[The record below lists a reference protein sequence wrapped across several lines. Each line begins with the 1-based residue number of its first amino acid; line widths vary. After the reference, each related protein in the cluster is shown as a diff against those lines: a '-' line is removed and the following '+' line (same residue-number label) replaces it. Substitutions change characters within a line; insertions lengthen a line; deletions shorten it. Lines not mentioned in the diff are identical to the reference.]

1 MVVVCGGDQMTPLNA
16 EYKDF
21 YARELQRREELN
33 GSIERPMA
41 IITALV
47 GVLYFCLHDLS
58 SQLTLLTGLQIVV
71 GLGAG
76 GLLVAAVVEIVRS
89 NYDHTYGLAP
99 TPKALEDYRLSL
111 TDYHA
116 THCELPAD
124 RIEQKVIEHYDLYVR
139 AMADL
144 ENARR
149 RSSEELVKTRKFAIE
164 KFAENLLPVVDSLEK
179 ALEATA
185 ADKDSAAREGMEATY
200 RQLMHAL
207 DVSDMKPIDPKG
219 EAFDPHFHMAI
230 TMVPAPEGVKPG
242 MVVQVFQ
249 RGWNI
254 AGRVLRPLAGPH
266 DGRHDRGRDP
276 GLRAGRRD
284 ARPAF
289 DPRHASGRLLPHAG
303 GAVPHRPRPESR
315 PSGPGGVSARK
326 KFSGPAASL
335 L

>member
-1 MVVVCGGDQMTPLNA
+1 MTDQNEQNQKSECCGGKCGDHHDHEHLCGCGCSDKPA
-16 EYKDF
+16 EAAKK
-21 YARELQRREELN
+21 E
-33 GSIERPMA
+33 
-41 IITALV
+41 TA
-47 GVLYFCLHDLS
+47 
-58 SQLTLLTGLQIVV
+58 
-71 GLGAG
+71 
-76 GLLVAAVVEIVRS
+76 E
-89 NYDHTYGLAP
+89 P
-99 TPKALEDYRLSL
+99 TPQELKAQLK
-111 TDYHA
+111 A
-116 THCELPAD
+116 A
-124 RIEQKVIEHYDLYVR
+124 EQKVIEHYDLYVR

-254 AGRVLRPLAGPH
+254 AGRVLRPAM
-266 DGRHDRGRDP
+266 
-276 GLRAGRRD
+276 
-284 ARPAF
+284 
-289 DPRHASGRLLPHAG
+289 
-303 GAVPHRPRPESR
+303 
-315 PSGPGGVSARK
+315 VSVAQ
-326 KFSGPAASL
+326 G
-335 L
+335 

>member
-1 MVVVCGGDQMTPLNA
+1 MTDQNEQNQKSECCGGKCGDHHDHEHQCGCGAKPAAA
-16 EYKDF
+16 EGGCGCSDKP
-21 YARELQRREELN
+21 AEAAKKE
-33 GSIERPMA
+33 
-41 IITALV
+41 TA
-47 GVLYFCLHDLS
+47 
-58 SQLTLLTGLQIVV
+58 
-71 GLGAG
+71 
-76 GLLVAAVVEIVRS
+76 E
-89 NYDHTYGLAP
+89 P
-99 TPKALEDYRLSL
+99 TPQELKAQLK
-111 TDYHA
+111 A
-116 THCELPAD
+116 A
-124 RIEQKVIEHYDLYVR
+124 EQKVIEHYDLYVR

-149 RSSEELVKTRKFAIE
+149 RSSEELVKTRKFAIK

-254 AGRVLRPLAGPH
+254 AGRVLRPAM
-266 DGRHDRGRDP
+266 
-276 GLRAGRRD
+276 
-284 ARPAF
+284 
-289 DPRHASGRLLPHAG
+289 
-303 GAVPHRPRPESR
+303 
-315 PSGPGGVSARK
+315 VSVAQ
-326 KFSGPAASL
+326 G
-335 L
+335 

>member
-1 MVVVCGGDQMTPLNA
+1 MTDQNEQNQKSECCGGKCGDHHDHEHQCGCGAKPAAA
-16 EYKDF
+16 EGGCGCSDKP
-21 YARELQRREELN
+21 AEAAKKE
-33 GSIERPMA
+33 
-41 IITALV
+41 TA
-47 GVLYFCLHDLS
+47 
-58 SQLTLLTGLQIVV
+58 
-71 GLGAG
+71 
-76 GLLVAAVVEIVRS
+76 E
-89 NYDHTYGLAP
+89 P
-99 TPKALEDYRLSL
+99 TPQELKAQLK
-111 TDYHA
+111 A
-116 THCELPAD
+116 A
-124 RIEQKVIEHYDLYVR
+124 EQKVIEHYDLYVR

-254 AGRVLRPLAGPH
+254 AGRVSDKSRRIEGSSGIFFAAQQQTSFFTDVPLKKN
-266 DGRHDRGRDP
+266 
-276 GLRAGRRD
+276 
-284 ARPAF
+284 
-289 DPRHASGRLLPHAG
+289 
-303 GAVPHRPRPESR
+303 
-315 PSGPGGVSARK
+315 GVSPYRD
-326 KFSGPAASL
+326 
-335 L
+335 